1 MAFLMRKANSK
12 SGLLENMAGY
22 NEVDS
27 PGADFAGIATSMDSV
42 EFRCLDV
49 PTQFLEK
56 LGFGL
61 YSVVHKNDYNLETG
75 AWNDPKKAISS
86 GPYRIHSWTDE
97 HLELKLRSD
106 FPPDVFTNKKFET
119 VRLVWGNNKD
129 AHLYAGDSLTPP
141 LREGLVFSGG
151 AKNRIQYLRIV
162 SWPNSQIITS
172 DIEFRKDFRNAFYEE
187 LKALKFAPVLSF
199 LPLAISGVKEFQLP
213 TRKSTPYP
221 KKIIRLADSRNRGGW
236 RATALEAM
244 AQAAIKL
251 GMEVQ
256 YVPFELAMAATNHD
270 PHAATYDYDISVNGT
285 GILIEQPEDDMRF
298 MIQSKQ
304 GIRLPDPTGR
314 LHSLTSQK
322 QFTAHEMN
330 EILWDDALVWPIA
343 HSASGI
349 WMDETKVDYS
359 LLNSIQPPTEIALI
373 QPR

>member
-1 MAFLMRKANSK
+1 MDPVDHDLFVHHITQRPVLGTLVSPYRAGEFMGVLAKSWTVSSDKRVWKFKLREGLRFEDGSPLTPVDVKRSLTRMAFLMRKANSK

-86 GPYRIHSWTDE
+86 GPYRILSWTDE

-141 LREGLVFSGG
+141 LRESLVFSGG

-221 KKIIRLADSRNRGGW
+221 KKIIRLADSRNRGDGGPPLW
-236 RATALEAM
+236 RQWRKLQLNLEWRFSM
-244 AQAAIKL
+244 FHL
-251 GMEVQ
+251 NW
-256 YVPFELAMAATNHD
+256 PW
-270 PHAATYDYDISVNGT
+270 
-285 GILIEQPEDDMRF
+285 QPQTMTP
-298 MIQSKQ
+298 ML
-304 GIRLPDPTGR
+304 LPTTT
-314 LHSLTSQK
+314 TS
-322 QFTAHEMN
+322 
-330 EILWDDALVWPIA
+330 
-343 HSASGI
+343 
-349 WMDETKVDYS
+349 
-359 LLNSIQPPTEIALI
+359 
-373 QPR
+373 R